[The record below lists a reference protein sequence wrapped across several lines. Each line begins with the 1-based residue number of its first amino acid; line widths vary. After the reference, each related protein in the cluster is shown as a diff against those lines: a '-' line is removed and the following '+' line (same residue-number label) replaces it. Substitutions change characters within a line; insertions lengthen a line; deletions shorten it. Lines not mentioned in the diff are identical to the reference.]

1 MEETTA
7 PAPEGP
13 KEDALAP
20 APESFNVEAR
30 MPSTPLATGQP
41 IMSLDLLAMK
51 AYLAEKGDICDFGA
65 FTSKFAVKKKTLLP
79 HFSFELIG
87 RNGNKLIMTNEM
99 KAWKDK
105 EKEENQKEVAE
116 EEEVVKDAGCWKTH
130 WSADAANMEHKGQPT
145 SGSGWKEAQLS
156 GQRTRHGN
164 PREWASSGSRW
175 KNKYHRA
182 PEKDRK
188 GEVPKKKRERR
199 EPR

>member
-1 MEETTA
+1 M
-7 PAPEGP
+7 
-13 KEDALAP
+13 
-20 APESFNVEAR
+20 
-30 MPSTPLATGQP
+30 
-41 IMSLDLLAMK
+41 
-51 AYLAEKGDICDFGA
+51 
-65 FTSKFAVKKKTLLP
+65 
-79 HFSFELIG
+79 
-87 RNGNKLIMTNEM
+87 LIMTNEM

-105 EKEENQKEVAE
+105 EKEENQKEVVE
-116 EEEVVKDAGCWKTH
+116 EEEVVKD
-130 WSADAANMEHKGQPT
+130 ADAANMEHKGQPT